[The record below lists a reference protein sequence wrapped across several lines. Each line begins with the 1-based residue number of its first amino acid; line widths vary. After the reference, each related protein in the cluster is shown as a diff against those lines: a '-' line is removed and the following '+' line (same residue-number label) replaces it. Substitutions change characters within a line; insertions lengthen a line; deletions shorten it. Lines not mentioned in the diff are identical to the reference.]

1 MRPFVAIAAVLLQ
14 HAAALQLT
22 RRQLAGAAAVFAPTA
37 ARADVPVDPFN
48 SMCLG
53 FGCNSPQGVDSPGAP
68 APTDEDSIPWKQAL
82 ELIEAKKVKSV
93 EFNDVAMDKCWVVTA
108 DGRFR
113 VGEGYPIEDGR
124 SWSSPLFVTRILD
137 NNQIPRTYVGGLK
150 RKSR

>member
-1 MRPFVAIAAVLLQ
+1 MAALFVASDTMRPSFVAFTAVLLQ

-68 APTDEDSIPWKQAL
+68 APTSAQI
-82 ELIEAKKVKSV
+82 
-93 EFNDVAMDKCWVVTA
+93 KCHGA
-108 DGRFR
+108 
-113 VGEGYPIEDGR
+113 
-124 SWSSPLFVTRILD
+124 SQS
-137 NNQIPRTYVGGLK
+137 
-150 RKSR
+150 

>member
-1 MRPFVAIAAVLLQ
+1 MRVSISAVL
-14 HAAALQLT
+14 AAILPTDALQLT
-22 RRQLAGAAAVFAPTA
+22 RRQIAGAAAFGIVQP
-37 ARADVPVDPFN
+37 ARADVPIDPFN

-93 EFNDVAMDKCWVVTA
+93 EFNDVAMDKCWVVTN

-113 VGEGYPIEDGR
+113 VGEGYP
-124 SWSSPLFVTRILD
+124 
-137 NNQIPRTYVGGLK
+137 
-150 RKSR
+150 

>member
-1 MRPFVAIAAVLLQ
+1 MRSSLVALTAVLVQ
-14 HAAALQLT
+14 TAAALQLT

-93 EFNDVAMDKCWVVTA
+93 EFNDVAMDKCWVVTS

-113 VGEGYPIEDGR
+113 VGEGYP
-124 SWSSPLFVTRILD
+124 
-137 NNQIPRTYVGGLK
+137 
-150 RKSR
+150 

>member
-1 MRPFVAIAAVLLQ
+1 MRKSITVLAAALLPCTD
-14 HAAALQLT
+14 ALQLT

-37 ARADVPVDPFN
+37 ARADVPIDPFN

-68 APTDEDSIPWKQAL
+68 APTSAQIIAEVHAIDATHWFICAQAPTDEDSIPWKQAL

-93 EFNDVAMDKCWVVTA
+93 EFDDVAMDKCWVVTS

-113 VGEGYPIEDGR
+113 VGEGYP
-124 SWSSPLFVTRILD
+124 
-137 NNQIPRTYVGGLK
+137 
-150 RKSR
+150 

>member
-1 MRPFVAIAAVLLQ
+1 MRPSLIAFTAVLLQ

-93 EFNDVAMDKCWVVTA
+93 EFNDVAMDKCWVVTN

-113 VGEGYPIEDGR
+113 VGEGYP
-124 SWSSPLFVTRILD
+124 
-137 NNQIPRTYVGGLK
+137 
-150 RKSR
+150 

>member
-1 MRPFVAIAAVLLQ
+1 MRVPITAVL
-14 HAAALQLT
+14 AAILPTDALQLT

-37 ARADVPVDPFN
+37 ARADVPIDPFN

-82 ELIEAKKVKSV
+82 ELIDARKVKSV
-93 EFNDVAMDKCWVVTA
+93 EFDDVAMDKCWVVTS

-113 VGEGYPIEDGR
+113 VGEGYP
-124 SWSSPLFVTRILD
+124 
-137 NNQIPRTYVGGLK
+137 
-150 RKSR
+150 

>member
-1 MRPFVAIAAVLLQ
+1 MRPSFVAFTAVLLQ

-93 EFNDVAMDKCWVVTA
+93 EFNDVAMDKCWVVTS

-113 VGEGYPIEDGR
+113 VGARVESTSERP
-124 SWSSPLFVTRILD
+124 P
-137 NNQIPRTYVGGLK
+137 
-150 RKSR
+150 

>member
-1 MRPFVAIAAVLLQ
+1 MRPSLVAFTAVLLQ

-22 RRQLAGAAAVFAPTA
+22 RRQLAGAAAFGFVPA

-93 EFNDVAMDKCWVVTA
+93 EFNDVAMDKCWVVTS

-113 VGEGYPIEDGR
+113 VGEGYP
-124 SWSSPLFVTRILD
+124 
-137 NNQIPRTYVGGLK
+137 
-150 RKSR
+150 